1 MFLGIVGNHIIWR
14 SLWHFSLAA
23 FSQYLS
29 TSKRVLQVPIKE
41 ELEPVAQLADGTRWD
56 NTSPT
61 QHLYRFKK
69 ASINRLCVFHV
80 LSLLLFIGSCWP
92 LEGTS
97 PALSTQA
104 TCALETMWTSRPT
117 VELESWENDGDTV
130 SKSIADGTGLIRLPQ
145 VAGLAS
151 GSFTID
157 ELPQEDATLVLA
169 WFSGPLKYKFFDV
182 CWSIVYSLFILFK
195 WWCSVRVRGRLGQM
209 ALAWLS
215 LTSDLVFQG
224 GTPPR
229 QGTHDS
235 RAVSFMATMAV
246 SCTIQVKT
254 NFSSSHSKFFFRQ
267 PWLSLSCKALTTRK
281 CSSCV
286 FPAAILAFRQWYLTG

>member
-1 MFLGIVGNHIIWR
+1 MSYHFC
-14 SLWHFSLAA
+14 FSLVVAGRWKVQVLLWVHRRLA
-23 FSQYLS
+23 LWRQCELQGRQLNWRVERMMVTQSAKASQTARVWSVCRRLQDLRQDPSPLMSSHRRMQHLFWPDSQGLWS
-29 TSKRVLQVPIKE
+29 TS
-41 ELEPVAQLADGTRWD
+41 
-56 NTSPT
+56 
-61 QHLYRFKK
+61 
-69 ASINRLCVFHV
+69 
-80 LSLLLFIGSCWP
+80 
-92 LEGTS
+92 
-97 PALSTQA
+97 
-104 TCALETMWTSRPT
+104 
-117 VELESWENDGDTV
+117 
-130 SKSIADGTGLIRLPQ
+130 
-145 VAGLAS
+145 
-151 GSFTID
+151 
-157 ELPQEDATLVLA
+157 
-169 WFSGPLKYKFFDV
+169 FFDV

-254 NFSSSHSKFFFRQ
+254 IFSSSHSKFFFRQ